1 VRVLIHAV
9 IYLPLVA
16 AVLLLLI
23 PKTATTA
30 LKGIALAATIVTFV
44 LSLGFL
50 ESGAGGISYVH
61 PWIGGAIGAL
71 YHVRVDGW
79 SLFFVLLTTFVSVP
93 AIWAAFSYADASR
106 LRGYL
111 GLLLAFEWTLLGLF
125 TAGDLLLFYVYWD
138 LMLVPVFLLLVGYA
152 DTPQAR
158 RAAWGYLLYNGAGG
172 LVLLL
177 GVVGLVIS
185 SHTFEVLGHS
195 YAIAPPAQAWLF
207 AAFALAFLIKT
218 PVFPFHAWLPATYTY
233 APPPVVAM
241 VSAVQS
247 KAGLYGL
254 IVFALPLFP
263 QAAHRFAPALL
274 VLAVVSIVYGALTAL
289 GQDDAKTLV
298 AFSSLSHLGLVI
310 LALFS
315 FAAIAVPASIVMIA
329 GHGVIVAALFLLLG
343 FIEERTGTRD
353 LSTLG
358 GLAAVA
364 PRLAVFMLIA
374 AMAALGLPG
383 LASFSG
389 EFLIFIGAW
398 QTQPVYTAIALVAV
412 VLASVYMLK
421 MFQGIVNGA
430 LPTFKDRRHGTAG
443 MELNAREIAI
453 VAPLVAAMFFI
464 GLWPAW
470 INARSPA
477 SSLAAAALH
486 EETAP

>member
-1 VRVLIHAV
+1 MLIEAV
-9 IYLPLVA
+9 IFLPLAA
-16 AVLLLLI
+16 AVLLLAI
-23 PKTATTA
+23 PKAAAAA
-30 LKGIALAATIVTFV
+30 LKGVALVATLATFG
-44 LSLGFL
+44 LSLSFVG
-50 ESGAGGISYVH
+50 GAAAGVSDVH
-61 PWIGGAIGAL
+61 PWIGGAVTAL
-71 YHVRVDGW
+71 YHVRIDAW
-79 SLFFVLLTTFVSVP
+79 SVFFVLLTTFVSVP
-93 AIWAAFSYADASR
+93 AVWAAFSYGDGAR

-111 GLLLAFEWTLLGLF
+111 ILLLAFEWTLLGLF

-138 LMLVPVFLLLVGYA
+138 LMLVPVFLLLAGYA

-172 LVLLL
+172 LILLL
-177 GVVGLVIS
+177 GVVGVVVG

-195 YAIAPPAQAWLF
+195 YAVSIVAERWLF
-207 AAFALAFLIKT
+207 VAFALAFLIKT
-218 PVFPFHAWLPATYTY
+218 PVFPFHAWMPATYTY

-241 VSAVQS
+241 VSAIQS

-263 QAAHRFAPALL
+263 HAAAWAAPTLL
-274 VLAVVSIVYGALTAL
+274 ALAVISIIYGALTAL
-289 GQDDAKTLV
+289 GQSDAKTLV

-315 FAAIAVPASIVMIA
+315 FAKIAVPASVVMIV

-343 FIEERTGTRD
+343 FVEERTGTRE
-353 LSTLG
+353 LAAFG

-364 PRLAVFMLIA
+364 PRLAAFMLIA

-398 QTQPVYTAIALVAV
+398 QTQPVYTAIALIAV
-412 VLASVYMLK
+412 VLASIYMLK
-421 MFQGIVNGA
+421 LFQGVMHGA
-430 LPTFKDRRHGTAG
+430 LREPRPSKDDRLI
-443 MELNAREIAI
+443 ELKPRELAL

-470 INARSPA
+470 INVRSPA
-477 SSLAAAALH
+477 STPAAAAQRV
-486 EETAP
+486 EGRP